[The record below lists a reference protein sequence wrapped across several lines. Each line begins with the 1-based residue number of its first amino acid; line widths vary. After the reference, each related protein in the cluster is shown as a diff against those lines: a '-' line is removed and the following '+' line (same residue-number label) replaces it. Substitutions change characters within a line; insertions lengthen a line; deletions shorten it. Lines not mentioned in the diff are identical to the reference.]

1 MVTSTIKGEGK
12 TFCAINLA
20 YTKATMDKKVLLIGA
35 DLHNPQIH
43 TYLNI
48 EKNDG
53 LVNFL
58 VDSKFDWRKALLR
71 TKSRV

>member
-1 MVTSTIKGEGK
+1 MA
-12 TFCAINLA
+12 F
-20 YTKATMDKKVLLIGA
+20 TKATLDKKVLLIGA

-48 EKNDG
+48 EKNTNG

-58 VDSKFDWRKALLR
+58 VDSSHDWKKDILNQNR
-71 TKSRV
+71 